1 MAGWAVSLAL
11 RGAGLATGPADAPA
25 PVPPPHRDP
34 SAEAGPPAEGPR
46 EIADLDEPA
55 TPAPHP
61 DEPPEPVGQP
71 EPARPVLPDQGVPGS
86 GPRDRRAGTD
96 LPRSRAEQAGGEAE
110 PAARRRPADVGPP
123 EPAADLPV
131 PSPVPLPS
139 QASLPL
145 PAPFPLPA
153 PYPSPVPASPPF
165 RNLARPEGEA
175 VHQPDAISPPGAAA
189 AAAQPPADRASP
201 QAAPSALASADAPVR
216 PPARDAG
223 AARDDGTSGPVPPVA
238 PPASRG
244 PNPATPA
251 GRLGQPPRA
260 AAAYSALLPVTPPAD
275 AQAPTPHALPGR
287 PQPVIPGRADPA
299 AAPIPAQ
306 GEHRDREPTVAR
318 PGRRGGAA
326 GSLIPA
332 QVRAQAAMA
341 RGPAPTVAAQPSAS
355 VPEPPAR
362 GDGGALVPTRP
373 AASPVAPKPPPPAVV
388 EASGSRAAPAVPAPV
403 QVRIGTVEVRAAPPP
418 APAGR
423 PPGFE
428 EYRSMRTYAGWRL
441 DGGRGA

>member
-25 PVPPPHRDP
+25 PVPPLHRDP

-61 DEPPEPVGQP
+61 DEPPEPAGQP

-86 GPRDRRAGTD
+86 GPSDRRTGTD
-96 LPRSRAEQAGGEAE
+96 LPRSRAEQTGWEAGPVA
-110 PAARRRPADVGPP
+110 PRRPADVGPP
-123 EPAADLPV
+123 EPGADLPV

-145 PAPFPLPA
+145 PAPFP
-153 PYPSPVPASPPF
+153 SPVPASPPF
-165 RNLARPEGEA
+165 RILARPEGEA

-189 AAAQPPADRASP
+189 AAARPPADRASL
-201 QAAPSALASADAPVR
+201 QATPPAPVSADAPVR

-275 AQAPTPHALPGR
+275 AQAPTPHAMPGR

-299 AAPIPAQ
+299 AAPIPAH
-306 GEHRDREPTVAR
+306 GEHRDREPSVAR
-318 PGRRGGAA
+318 PGHRGGPA
-326 GSLIPA
+326 GSLVPA
-332 QVRAQAAMA
+332 RVPAPAAMA
-341 RGPAPTVAAQPSAS
+341 RGRVPAVAAQPSAS
-355 VPEPPAR
+355 VPQPPAR
-362 GDGGALVPTRP
+362 GDGGAPTTARP
-373 AASPVAPKPPPPAVV
+373 AASPVAPEPLPPAAV
-388 EASGSRAAPAVPAPV
+388 EANGSRAAPATPAPV

-441 DGGRGA
+441 DGGRDA